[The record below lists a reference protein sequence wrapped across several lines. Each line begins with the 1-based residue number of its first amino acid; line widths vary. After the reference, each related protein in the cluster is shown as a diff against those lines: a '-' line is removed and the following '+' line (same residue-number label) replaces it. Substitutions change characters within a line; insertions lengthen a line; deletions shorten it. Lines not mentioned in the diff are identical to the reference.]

1 MMTKEQALEIV
12 KKAEAEYDP
21 HNRGSN
27 LSDYVGSITGWD
39 YYKSGYDDEGNAW
52 QQFHDGMNCTEEA
65 SSERVAS
72 TLAWRINAVENLLFT
87 VGR

>member
-1 MMTKEQALEIV
+1 MTEEQALEIV
-12 KKAEAEYDP
+12 KKSEAEYNP

-27 LSDYVGSITGWD
+27 LSDNVGSITGWS
-39 YYKSGYDDEGNAW
+39 YYKSRYDDEGNRW
-52 QQFHDGMNCTEEA
+52 QQYHDGMGCIEEA

-72 TLAWRINAVENLLFT
+72 TLAWKVNAVENLLFV